1 MKKQTIFSLVLI
13 VVFLLCM
20 MIASDFMKLKQFF
33 IFGVETFKEKM
44 DTVDTNDTNEQ
55 ISIKAKIPLYD
66 KKDEE
71 PKQHPGYCFI
81 GDTDGTRHCV
91 ELEQNDK
98 CVSGQIYKSKEIC
111 VNPDLRN

>member
-44 DTVDTNDTNEQ
+44 DTDDSNVANEQ

-98 CVSGQIYKSKEIC
+98 CVSGQIYKSKDIC